1 MVKNFATS
9 VLCCLWLLLA
19 VMASSCAASTDAPD
33 NGGNATGGATE
44 MLLKFNIYTE
54 DAPASRAPGVW
65 EESPANVAERILHAD
80 DLRVLVFDQ
89 SGVLLCVSRPAALDY
104 NRQGAGNDG
113 FYTLSVVFAN
123 KYFDDFAD
131 DAVVPFQ
138 VMILANQKAVGAD
151 YSTYRVGEARVSD
164 IIESFRIAP
173 AYYPS
178 ESTGIP
184 MFGLKSLRLTKYLMT
199 QGIDAPTAAKIDLLR
214 ALCKIEVRDCIV
226 NARVEPDGLKYPRVT
241 AVELVSWVDNGYLR
255 PASDAYASGLTAA
268 NIYRSGPVFTPMA
281 ATFTGKE
288 YRLYCPEADVADV
301 RFRVTAVLEPGG
313 APRTYETSLDEYAG
327 DIGKEL
333 VRNHIYRFDVHALN
347 TILDLDIIVSQW
359 NVVVNEFEL
368 DDIVSVEP
376 DGFLMWD
383 YDPADFSV
391 STETYNSKSE
401 EQLSILNGTNKYAT
415 GTFHLF
421 SPKGATWKA
430 YFIPGENGVDAFEF
444 VDVDDNGNVT
454 GTSVYAEGNVGERA
468 TIRIRGKGHADAY
481 RHWAE
486 LVVEVHTV
494 DGTILSAPLTPQMS
508 SRFIVY
514 RENRM

>member
-9 VLCCLWLLLA
+9 VLCLLWLLLA
-19 VMASSCAASTDAPD
+19 VLAGSCAASSDEPA
-33 NGGNATGGATE
+33 NGGNGAGAATE
-44 MLLKFNIYTE
+44 MSLKFNIYTE
-54 DAPASRAPGVW
+54 DAPDSRALGVW

-89 SGVLLCVSRPAALDY
+89 TGLLLCVSRPALLDY
-104 NRQGAGNDG
+104 NSNGTINDG
-113 FYTLSVVFAN
+113 FYTLSVTFSN

-151 YSTYRVGEARVSD
+151 YSSYRPGEARVTD

-173 AYYPS
+173 DYYPD

-184 MFGLKSLRLTKYLMT
+184 MYGLKSLRLTKYLLT
-199 QGIDAPTAAKIDLLR
+199 QGIDAPTAAEIDLIR
-214 ALCKIEVRDCIV
+214 ALCKIEVRDRIV
-226 NARVEPDGLKYPRVT
+226 NARVEADGLKYPRVT
-241 AVELVSWVDNGYLR
+241 GVDLVSWVDNGYLR
-255 PASDAYASGLTAA
+255 PASDAYASGLTVA
-268 NIYRSGPVFTPMA
+268 NIYPAAPVSAPMSG
-281 ATFTGKE
+281 TFTGNE
-288 YRLYCPEADVADV
+288 YRFYCPEADVADV

-313 APRTYETSLDEYAG
+313 APRTYETSLDEYSDG
-327 DIGKEL
+327 IGKEL

-368 DDIVSVEP
+368 ENIVSVEP
-376 DGFLMWD
+376 DGFLKWT

-391 STETYNSKSE
+391 STESYNSKSE

-415 GTFHLF
+415 GTFHLI

-444 VDVDDNGNVT
+444 VDIDNDGNVT

-468 TIRIRGKGHADAY
+468 TIHIRGKGPADSY

-486 LVVEVHTV
+486 LVVEVHAV